1 MEFEKENQFCLFAFL
16 DSVPLDGPQIAVRWP
31 EVAVRW
37 PKVAKVA
44 VRLPKFGKVAV
55 RLWNVSTGQLPSD
68 RKCEEDFTFDF
79 NFTGLDL
86 GLRR

>member
-1 MEFEKENQFCLFAFL
+1 MLAFL
-16 DSVPLDGPQIAVRWP
+16 DSVPLDGPQ
-31 EVAVRW
+31 VAVRL

-44 VRLPKFGKVAV
+44 VRLPKFGRVAV

-68 RKCEEDFTFDF
+68 RCKCEEDFTFDF